1 MLRLIA
7 LAVTLCMLGGALPP
21 AGRADTWRVVRTVVL
36 MRHGVRPPNK
46 EPPVPVSVAPDPWP
60 AWSTRSGW
68 LTDHGAAAI
77 RLVAAADAR
86 RFIADGTLPAHACPP
101 PGSVRVVSDSLQR
114 TIATGDAYA
123 ASLAAGCGI
132 VNHHAPQGEADPLFD
147 AYRTSGIAIA
157 VAEEAVTSAVGPGG
171 VTALARQY
179 QSALDAVTRIVCG
192 NRRDRCGLTD
202 AQSGTEV
209 DPSGAH
215 RPRLTGAL
223 AYGSVISEVLE
234 LEYAEGKSPADVGWG
249 RATADDIRLVGSLHA
264 LELSI
269 IARPRPLALAN
280 AGKIADLIRD
290 AVDTGPPLTVV
301 VGHDTE
307 IANIAGLL
315 DVHWS
320 AAGFADDEPVPGGA
334 LVFQL
339 LEAPNGDE
347 VVRASY
353 RSQTL
358 EQIRTLTGGDSTWVP
373 LAIRGC
379 PDELCSPD
387 SFAAALTT

>member
-7 LAVTLCMLGGALPP
+7 LAVTLCILGGALPS
-21 AGRADTWRVVRTVVL
+21 ASRADTWRVVRTVML

-46 EPPVPVSVAPDPWP
+46 EPPVPVSIAPDPWP
-60 AWSTRSGW
+60 AWSTRPGW
-68 LTDHGAAAI
+68 LTDHGAAAV

-123 ASLAAGCGI
+123 SSLAPGCGI

-147 AYRTSGIAIA
+147 AYRTSDITTAAAQEA
-157 VAEEAVTSAVGPGG
+157 VASAVGPGG
-171 VTALARQY
+171 VTALAQQY
-179 QSALDAVTRIVCG
+179 QSALDAVTHIVCG
-192 NRRDRCGLTD
+192 NRPDRCGLAD
-202 AQSGTEV
+202 VQSGTEV

-234 LEYAEGKSPADVGWG
+234 LEYAEGKPRADVGWG
-249 RATADDIRLVGSLHA
+249 RATADDIRLVGGLHA

-269 IARPRPLALAN
+269 IARPRPLAVAN
-280 AGKIADLIRD
+280 AGKIADVIRD
-290 AVDTGPPLTVV
+290 AVDTGPPLTVI

-307 IANIAGLL
+307 VANIAGLL
-315 DVHWS
+315 DAHWS
-320 AAGFADDEPVPGGA
+320 VTGFADDEPAPGGA

-339 LEAPNGDE
+339 LEAPNGDQT
-347 VVRASY
+347 VRAWY

-358 EQIRTLTGGDSTWVP
+358 EQIRALTDGDSTWVP

-379 PDELCSPD
+379 PGELCSLD
-387 SFAAALTT
+387 SFVTALTA